1 MIYEAT
7 FEAVAVFALF
17 VAITLGL
24 SFYLGGRAKSSKG
37 YFAAHGQIPWFVNGI
52 AFAGDYLSAASFLGI
67 CGMIAFYGYDGFLY
81 SIGYLAGWIVALF
94 VIAEPMKR
102 LGKFTFADALDA
114 KFNSRG
120 IKLAAGISTLAVSIF
135 YLIPQMVGAGV
146 LIQPLLGLEHW
157 HGVLIVGTVVIII
170 VVTAGMVSTT
180 WVQFLKGSLLV
191 IFSAVLTILI
201 LARGFDTAA
210 GGDDR
215 HVFIS
220 TGPVAGVIIPE
231 TEADGFEKSDN
242 WPNVPIV
249 RLADAETGNTSMWRV
264 ELAEI
269 ERLPRFQNSTAVP
282 LEGNWRN
289 KPFIRIRDNAT
300 EAVSVWSISGTK
312 GSELEI
318 HEAQTRTMTA
328 DGKELVNG
336 QLKGKKIGN
345 GENARRAELH
355 PVGSITRLPG
365 NKDKTGPLGP
375 MEFFSTLQASEVVLW
390 GNTKIDDAGDT
401 TTVYFQKPTPG
412 SRVLRPG
419 EHPSFKGIRSD
430 KLINKINFLS
440 LMLALFCGTASLPHI
455 LIRYYTVKDAASA
468 RKSTIVGI
476 GSIGFFYVLT
486 LYLGLGAMTSGS
498 MDVTSSNMAAP
509 LLAKSM
515 NEWLFAIISA
525 IAFTTVLGTVSG
537 LILASAGAVSHDLV
551 TSVMGIE
558 LDDHQQVRVAKIT
571 SVVVGAVAIVLGI
584 VFQGMNV
591 SYLVGWAFSVAA
603 SANLPALVTILFWKG
618 VTRQGVI
625 AGVVVGMTSSLAWIL
640 LSGDTFSKVYGL
652 PNHGGFVPFSQP
664 GIVTI
669 PLGFV
674 TLVVVSLLTRRPVLD
689 GDA

>member
-7 FEAVAVFALF
+7 FEATAVFAVF
-17 VAITLGL
+17 VAITLAL
-24 SFYLGGRAKSSKG
+24 SFYLGSRAKSSKG
-37 YFAAHGQIPWFVNGI
+37 YFTAHGEIPWFVNGI

-94 VIAEPMKR
+94 VIAEPLKR

-157 HGVLIVGTVVIII
+157 HGVVIVGTVVII
-170 VVTAGMVSTT
+170 VVVSAGMVSTT

-191 IFSAVLTILI
+191 IFSAVLTLMI
-201 LARGFDTAA
+201 LARGFETSP

-215 HVFIS
+215 HVFAS
-220 TGPVAGVIIPE
+220 VGPVGGRLIP
-231 TEADGFEKSDN
+231 TENVKQYENSGA
-242 WPNVPIV
+242 WPEVPVV
-249 RLADAETGNTSMWRV
+249 RLEDPATNSKSVWYV
-264 ELAEI
+264 ELADI
-269 ERLPRFQNSTAVP
+269 QQLPAFHESTVLP

-289 KPFIRIRDNAT
+289 KPFVRIQNNAT
-300 EAVSVWSISGTK
+300 GAMTVWSIAGRQGDT
-312 GSELEI
+312 LMI
-318 HEAQTRTMTA
+318 HEAQYRTITSE
-328 DGKELVNG
+328 GKELVNG
-336 QLKGKKIGN
+336 VLKGDEK
-345 GENARRAELH
+345 GEPELY
-355 PVGSITRLPG
+355 PVGTVTRLPDG
-365 NKDKTGPLGP
+365 KDKTGPLGP
-375 MEFFSTLQASEVVLW
+375 LEFFRTLQNSEVMLW
-390 GNTKIDDAGDT
+390 GSTTISDSAGES
-401 TTVYFQKPTPG
+401 TVYFQKPTPG
-412 SRVLRPG
+412 SHVLRPG
-419 EHPSFKGIRSD
+419 EHPRFAGIRKKEPVE
-430 KLINKINFLS
+430 KLNFLS

-455 LIRYYTVKDAASA
+455 LIRYYTVKDAQSA

-476 GSIGFFYVLT
+476 GSIGFFYILT
-486 LYLGLGAMTSGS
+486 LYLGLGAMTSGA
-498 MDVTSSNMAAP
+498 MDVTNSNMAAP

-537 LILASAGAVSHDLV
+537 LILASAGAVSHDLIQ
-551 TSVMGIE
+551 SVLKIE
-558 LDDHQQVRVAKIT
+558 LNDRQQVRVAKIA
-571 SVVVGAVAIVLGI
+571 SVVVGAVAILLGI
-584 VFQGMNV
+584 LFQDLNV

-618 VTRQGVI
+618 VTRQGVV
-625 AGVVVGMTSSLAWIL
+625 AGVTVGMTSSLAWIL
-640 LSGDTFSKVYGL
+640 LSADTFTKVYGL
-652 PNHGGFVPFSQP
+652 SADSAIVPFSQP

-674 TLVVVSLLTRRPVLD
+674 TLIVVSLLTRKP
-689 GDA
+689 